1 MSATRYAVILC
12 GGSGTRL
19 WPLSRALRPKQ
30 LLPLNGEETLLQ
42 QTAKRLCQHV
52 TAANLMTVTHED
64 HRFEV
69 KGQLAEALPEAVAGV
84 LAEPCARNTLPAI
97 AWAVSKIHSKDP
109 LAIIGIFPSDH
120 SIENEPAFLSAWR
133 SAEAAAKEGYL
144 TLLGI
149 KPTEPTTGYGYIQPS
164 DALTMPDAELK
175 VHKVARFVEKP
186 DVEKARGFVANGYLW
201 NSGMFV
207 FRADVF
213 MQLLAQHQPQ
223 IAEKIAALNDAN
235 LSINYAE
242 LPNISMDYG
251 LAEKVDKVAVVP
263 VDMAWSDLGN
273 WDSIYQRHEKNA
285 DNNVT
290 QGEVI
295 ALDTQ
300 DSLLWNTHGLLATL
314 GVSNLAVIQ
323 TADAT
328 LICDRSRTEDIKA
341 LVAQVQTKF
350 PHLTETNLTVHR
362 PWGTYTV
369 LEERANFKIKRIVV
383 NPGAKLSMQMHQHR
397 SEHWVVVSG
406 TAKITNGEQEIILQ
420 ENESTYIPKTNRHR
434 LENPAAEPLS
444 IIEVQCGDYVGEDDI
459 VRFEDVYGRTE
470 EESGQRAE

>member
-1 MSATRYAVILC
+1 MSANRYAIILC

-19 WPLSRALRPKQ
+19 WPLSRTLRPKQ
-30 LLPLNGEETLLQ
+30 LLQLNGEETLLQ
-42 QTAKRLCQHV
+42 QTAKRLCKHISP
-52 TAANLMTVTHED
+52 ANLMTVTHED

-69 KGQLAEALPEAVAGV
+69 KGQLAEVLPEAVSGV

-97 AWAVSKIHSKDP
+97 AWAVSKIHRKDP
-109 LAIIGIFPSDH
+109 QAIIGVFPSDH
-120 SIENEPAFLSAWR
+120 SIENEQAFLAAWR
-133 SAEAAAKEGYL
+133 SAEIAAKEGYL

-149 KPTEPTTGYGYIQPS
+149 TPTEPATGYGYIQPS
-164 DALTMPDAELK
+164 AALAMPEAELK

-186 DVEKARGFVANGYLW
+186 DVEKAKDFVANGYLW

-213 MQLLAQHQPQ
+213 MQMLETYQPQ
-223 IAEKIAALNDAN
+223 MASKILQMSDADV
-235 LSINYAE
+235 STHYPD

-251 LAEKVDKVAVVP
+251 LAEKAEKVAVVP
-263 VDMAWSDLGN
+263 VSMAWSDLGS

-285 DNNVT
+285 QNNVT
-290 QGEVI
+290 HGEVI

-300 DSLLWNTHGLLATL
+300 DSLLWNTHGFLATL
-314 GVSNLAVIQ
+314 GVNNLAVIQ

-328 LICDRSRTEDIKA
+328 LICDRSRTEDIKT

-369 LEERANFKIKRIVV
+369 LEEHANFKIKRIVV
-383 NPGAKLSMQMHQHR
+383 NPGARLSMQMHQHR

-406 TAKITNGEQEIILQ
+406 TAKITNGEQEILLY

-434 LENPAAEPLS
+434 LENPGSEPLS
-444 IIEVQCGDYVGEDDI
+444 IIEVQYGDYVGEDDI
-459 VRFEDVYGRTE
+459 VRFEDTYGRLI
-470 EESGQRAE
+470 SQ